1 MNSPINIDEILIVNW
16 AGVFCLLFLIGARRS
31 SNKSG
36 KRVGEYL
43 FNSMIGVSII
53 ALFLELLSFYI
64 DGMPGRVIY
73 VVQYISNA
81 LLLPATTL
89 MGYLWCLFVEFKI
102 FHNMKRIHKLAWILV
117 VPVVAAYLL
126 ALSDCLFQTGFLFTI
141 SKDNEYAR
149 GTMGGFSYAILAFYY
164 LYSIVVVYVAKHKG
178 SQVHFFPV
186 YTYVLPCIMGTIVQ
200 GLHYGVA
207 AGWFAV
213 AIALL
218 LIEMQLQ
225 KEESFVDELSGL
237 YNRKYLEFFYKQMQ
251 IKKYPQI
258 FGIMMDINLFKKI
271 NDTYGHTVGDD
282 AIRTVGR
289 LLSDWVEVSD
299 TVIRFAGDEFIII
312 CTNRT
317 EQEVVELIATI
328 KKNLV
333 EYNRMERK
341 PYELSFAMGY
351 TQYSAGCNI
360 NLDGFLRDMDQKM
373 YEDKDMFRRKFETVD
388 N

>member
-1 MNSPINIDEILIVNW
+1 MNSQINITEILIING
-16 AGVFCLLFLIGARRS
+16 AGVFCLLFLIVTRRS
-31 SNKSG
+31 FNKSG

-43 FNSMIGVSII
+43 FNGMIAVSMA
-53 ALFLELLSFYI
+53 ALLLEMLSFYI
-64 DGMPGRVIY
+64 DGMPGRFIY

-89 MGYLWCLFVEFKI
+89 VGYLWCLFVEFKI
-102 FHNMKRIHKLAWILV
+102 FHNMRRIHILTRVLV
-117 VPVVAAYLL
+117 VPVVLAYLL
-126 ALSDCLFQTGFLFTI
+126 AISDCLLQTGCLFTI
-141 SKDNEYAR
+141 SKDNVYAR
-149 GTMGGFSYAILAFYY
+149 GTFGAFNYAILAFYY
-164 LYSIVVVYVAKHKG
+164 LYSIVVVYMAKHKG
-178 SQVHFFPV
+178 SRIHFFPV
-186 YTYVLPCIMGTIVQ
+186 YTYVLPCILGTIVQ

-218 LIEMQLQ
+218 LVEMQLQ

-251 IKKYPQI
+251 HKKYSQI
-258 FGIMMDINLFKKI
+258 FGVMMDINLFKKI

-289 LLSDWVEVSD
+289 LLSDWVGISD

-312 CTNRT
+312 CTSRT
-317 EQEVVELIATI
+317 EQEIAEMIAAI

-333 EYNRMERK
+333 KYNRMERK

-351 TQYSAGCNI
+351 TQYSSDYMC
-360 NLDGFLRDMDQKM
+360 LDEFLRDMDQKM
-373 YEDKDMFRRKFETVD
+373 YEDKDIFRKKSGEK
-388 N
+388 